1 MMLTPTQ
8 SALAEHARRHYAAWA
23 ARPYVLGNWGS
34 FFALWAR
41 GYEAKNALAAR
52 NQSFANSILPAGGDQ
67 LPLPAQGVPESPRAV
82 RWALDEA
89 RPGTV
94 TVRLDVSGAVSAT
107 LINPLSPTP
116 LALVASL
123 VEATRSTFTFPADRD
138 GLYAI
143 KLVAGTSVL
152 ATLYIP
158 VMRGEWKRLREYSRQ
173 SAYQFS
179 AIRPAPSA
187 AFTAHLA
194 LLGLAEAAARTG
206 QPVLFATI
214 AAYLAARPSAPTPTA
229 LFPRAN

>member
-1 MMLTPTQ
+1 MLTPNQ
-8 SALAEHARRHYAAWA
+8 SALTEHARRHYAAWA

-41 GYEAKNALAAR
+41 GYEAKAALAER
-52 NQSFANSILPAGGDQ
+52 NQSFANSLLPAGGDPLTTSPQ
-67 LPLPAQGVPESPRAV
+67 GLPETPRAV
-82 RWALDEA
+82 RWVLDEL
-89 RPGTV
+89 RPGTA
-94 TVRLDVSGAVSAT
+94 TVRLDVTGAVTAT
-107 LINPLSPTP
+107 LTAPFAAAPLP
-116 LALVASL
+116 LVASL
-123 VEATRSTFTFPADRD
+123 VEATRSTFTFPAALD

-143 KLVAGTSVL
+143 SLVAGTATL

-194 LLGLAEAAARTG
+194 LLGLAESAARTG
-206 QPVLFATI
+206 QPVLFATL
-214 AAYLAARPSAPTPTA
+214 AAYLAARPSAPTPVA
-229 LFPRAN
+229 LFPRAY